1 MQTKKCS
8 IIIPCWNQL
17 DFTDECL
24 KSIWRNTDKEKYR
37 LILID
42 NGSTLNTKEYLEKV
56 ALNSGN
62 TTLIRNETNLG
73 FAKAVNQGLKVTIKG
88 TYKIILNNDTE
99 VPPGW
104 LEGLL
109 RVAEDK
115 SVGMVGALS
124 SAFTEPHY
132 YKNAERIKA
141 LKEIHRVY
149 FHCVLIKPEVIETI
163 GYLDEGFEMAYCE
176 DDDYCQR
183 ALDMKFKLAY
193 AYDVVVKHHHMAS
206 TKLLPNIGEIY
217 EKNLAKLV
225 EKYPYLERKRT
236 KIHIAVPTSS
246 NISPYFAKTIPNVL
260 FDPRFA
266 VTYDFYR
273 QAPIDT
279 NRNLIVKKFLETDA
293 EILCMIDS
301 DIVPPGN
308 YLDTAALDLDVV
320 GISCLNIQSGSDGIN
335 MIFCVGDKTSD
346 GDYKGLTAE
355 RIHGVQ
361 QVARIGMGCVFIKR
375 KVLEA
380 IEPPW
385 FKQEYKEDF
394 TLKTGEDYFFCDRC
408 VEAGFKV
415 WYDFTKICD
424 HRKDNISLLEIM
436 RMMQREKAIAVIE
449 YKNRDTG
456 KRRGIIR
463 PNGA

>member
-1 MQTKKCS
+1 MLNIAEISEFGISKEN
-8 IIIPCWNQL
+8 IIYI
-17 DFTDECL
+17 
-24 KSIWRNTDKEKYR
+24 S
-37 LILID
+37 
-42 NGSTLNTKEYLEKV
+42 
-56 ALNSGN
+56 
-62 TTLIRNETNLG
+62 NETNLG
-73 FAKAVNQGLKVTIKG
+73 FAKAVNQGLKASAKDA
-88 TYKIILNNDTE
+88 YKVILNNDTE
-99 VPPGW
+99 VPPNW

-132 YKNAERIKA
+132 YKNADRIKA

-149 FHCVLIKPEVIETI
+149 FHCCLIKPEVIETI

-183 ALDMKFKLAY
+183 ALDMKFRLAY

-217 EKNLAKLV
+217 EKNLARLV
-225 EKYPYLERKRT
+225 EKYPYLERKRK
-236 KIHIAVPTSS
+236 KIHIAVPTSAKV
-246 NISPYFAKTIPNVL
+246 SPYFAKTIPNVL

-308 YLDTAALDLDVV
+308 FLDTADLDLDVA
-320 GISCLNIQSGSDGIN
+320 GISCLNIMSGSDGIN
-335 MIFCVGDKTSD
+335 IVYCVADKTSD

-361 QVARIGMGCVFIKR
+361 QVERIGMGCVFIKR

-385 FKQEYKEDF
+385 FKQEYNEDF
-394 TLKTGEDYFFCDRC
+394 TLKTGEDYWFCDRC

-436 RMMQREKAIAVIE
+436 RMIQREKALAVIE
-449 YKNRDTG
+449 YKNRDKSKG
-456 KRRGIIR
+456 RGIIR
-463 PNGA
+463 PNRA